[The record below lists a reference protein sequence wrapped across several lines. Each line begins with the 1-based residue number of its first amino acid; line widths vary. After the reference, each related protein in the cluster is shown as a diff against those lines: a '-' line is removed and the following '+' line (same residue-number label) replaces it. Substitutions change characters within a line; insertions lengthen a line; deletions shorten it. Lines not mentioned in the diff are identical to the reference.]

1 LEELLPAMDLA
12 LSADQLERL
21 DAAGA

>member
-1 LEELLPAMDLA
+1 ELLPAMDLE